1 LEKFEMKKTLV
12 AIAAAAAVTGAMADV
27 TITGFIDQAVQTT
40 GTTLAAGTKTTVN
53 TIGNN
58 LNGQDQLSFNASED
72 LGDGMSA
79 YGTYNIQPTI
89 SANGNTGNLTDAG
102 SGIGIKGAFGNVFL
116 GNNYDQ
122 VRSTM
127 GDADVTGFGAT
138 ASVGSVWAPTNAL
151 SPSRQQLIRWTLPS
165 LTQGLDIVVEHNN
178 GGLSTGVADSNG
190 VGISFTTGGLYVK
203 YALNQTKTSSGATT
217 FSTYDGANVATTSFF
232 DGSTANYQAVALTYD
247 LGAAKLYYGNQQMT
261 MSDAGDAAE
270 AKWTAGVSVPF
281 GAASLGYGHSS
292 AQFTSIAGLALNGIT
307 SDAILAKY
315 NFSKRTLAY
324 LKTAKTTTSSTSAS
338 ITNTSLG
345 LVHSF

>member
-1 LEKFEMKKTLV
+1 MKKTLV

-27 TITGFIDQAVQTT
+27 TITGFIDQALQTT
-40 GTTLAAGTKTTVN
+40 STTTSAGAKTTTN
-53 TIGNN
+53 TIDSN
-58 LNGQDQLSFNASED
+58 LNGQSQISFGVSED
-72 LGDGMSA
+72 LGDGNTAYVNYALLPNINGGTGSA
-79 YGTYNIQPTI
+79 
-89 SANGNTGNLTDAG
+89 ANDAG
-102 SGIGIKGAFGNVFL
+102 SGIGIKGAFGNLFL

-122 VRSTM
+122 VRGTM

-151 SPSRQQLIRWTLPS
+151 SPSRTQLVRWTLPT
-165 LTQGLDIVVEHNN
+165 LTQGLDIVVEHSN
-178 GGLSTGVADSNG
+178 GGLSTGVGDSTG
-190 VGISFTTGGLYVK
+190 VGISYTTGGLYVK
-203 YALNQTKTSSGATT
+203 YAANQTKTSSGGTT
-217 FSTYDGANVATTSFF
+217 FTTYDGANVPSTSFF

-247 LGAAKLYYGNQQMT
+247 LGTAKLYYGNQQMT
-261 MSDAGDAAE
+261 MSDGGDAAE

-281 GAASLGYGHSS
+281 GAASIGYGHSN
-292 AQFTSIAGLALNGIT
+292 AQFTSIAGTVLNGIS

-324 LKTAKTTTSSTSAS
+324 IKAAKTTTSSTSAS